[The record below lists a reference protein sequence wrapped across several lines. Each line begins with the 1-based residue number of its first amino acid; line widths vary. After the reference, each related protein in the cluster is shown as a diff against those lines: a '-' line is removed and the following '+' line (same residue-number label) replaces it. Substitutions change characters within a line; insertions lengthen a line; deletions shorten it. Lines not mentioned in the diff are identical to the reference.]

1 MDESIL
7 NSVKT
12 MLGGNL
18 LGEDAAFD
26 AEIIPLINLALGTL
40 VQLGAGPSDGYSIT
54 GSENLWSE
62 FSTDKEVVALA
73 KQYCFLKVK
82 VLWDNSTLPGAVI
95 EVYKEQIKEIECR
108 INYWVDPGLG
118 FK

>member
-7 NSVKT
+7 NSVKK

-18 LGEDAAFD
+18 TVDDTSFD
-26 AEIIPLINLALGTL
+26 LEIIPLINLSLATL

-62 FSTDKEVVALA
+62 FSTDKEVVNLA
-73 KQYCFLKVK
+73 KQYCYLKIK
-82 VLWDNSTLPGAVI
+82 ILWDNSTLPGAVI